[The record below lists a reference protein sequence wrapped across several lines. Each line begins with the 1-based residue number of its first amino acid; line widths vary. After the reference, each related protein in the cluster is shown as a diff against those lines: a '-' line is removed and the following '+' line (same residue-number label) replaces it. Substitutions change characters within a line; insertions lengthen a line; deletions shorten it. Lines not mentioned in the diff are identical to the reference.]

1 MASSPSKGNDG
12 NKDKD
17 SSINRLAIFG
27 SLGGILSVASY
38 LNGYPINYTFFIVGY
53 FVVAALLWMIIE
65 KKSPKHVTPVLIILA
80 VVFLLGNRC
89 YYEISTAQTQALVNQ
104 TPSSTLVSADS
115 SNTPTVI
122 SQEPEVV
129 APLPANTETESP
141 TTNTQGSSLTSPN
154 ESNSSDS
161 QDSAVEGEASDI
173 TETNSPTTNTQAELE
188 TYTNSIG
195 MEFVKVPAGT
205 FQMGSEDGN
214 TREQPAHNVTIE
226 YDYYLGKHEVTTEQ
240 WINIMGEN
248 PSQYVGDNLPIDS
261 VSWIDVQ
268 KFVRELNEK
277 EGTDKYRL
285 PSETE
290 WEYACRAGTT
300 TKYSFGDN
308 DWELEEYAWYSSNS
322 ESTTHPV
329 GKLKPNAWGLYD
341 MLGNVNEWVQDEWHD
356 SYVLSPRDGS
366 AWEDGSS
373 SSRVRRGGSL
383 SKNYDSCQSTSRTY
397 YAERYGGW
405 GTGFRLVM
413 EV

>member
-17 SSINRLAIFG
+17 SSMNRLAIFG

-38 LNGYPINYTFFIVGY
+38 LNGYPLNYTFFIVGY

-65 KKSPKHVTPVLIILA
+65 KKSPKHVTPILIILA

-104 TPSSTLVSADS
+104 TPSSTVAYNATSITSAEPEEITPSSDITDTAPAATNTQNNSETYTDESDGIVSQETGVVDS
-115 SNTPTVI
+115 STDI
-122 SQEPEVV
+122 
-129 APLPANTETESP
+129 TETEP
-141 TTNTQGSSLTSPN
+141 ATTNTQG
-154 ESNSSDS
+154 
-161 QDSAVEGEASDI
+161 
-173 TETNSPTTNTQAELE
+173 ELE
-188 TYTNSIG
+188 TYTNSVG
-195 MEFVKVPAGT
+195 MEFVRIPAGT

-214 TREQPAHNVTIE
+214 TKEQPAHNVTIE
-226 YDYYLGKHEVTTEQ
+226 YDYYLGKYEVTTEQ

-248 PSQYVGDNLPIDS
+248 PSHYVGDNLPVDS
-261 VSWIDVQ
+261 VSWIDAQ

-285 PSETE
+285 PSEAE

-308 DWELEEYAWYSSNS
+308 DWELEEYAWYLSNS
-322 ESTTHPV
+322 ESTPHPV

-341 MLGNVNEWVQDEWHD
+341 MLGNVNELVQDEWHD
-356 SYVLSPRDGS
+356 SFVLSPRDGS
-366 AWEDGSS
+366 AWEDGTSS
-373 SSRVRRGGSL
+373 FRIMRGGNL
-383 SKNYDSCQSTSRTY
+383 YRNYKSCQSASRTY
-397 YAERYGGW
+397 DTEYSGNC
-405 GTGFRLVM
+405 GTGLRLVM

>member
-1 MASSPSKGNDG
+1 MASSPSKGKDG

-17 SSINRLAIFG
+17 SSMNRLAIFG

-38 LNGYPINYTFFIVGY
+38 LNGYPLNYTFFIVGY

-89 YYEISTAQTQALVNQ
+89 YYEISTAQTQALENQ
-104 TPSSTLVSADS
+104 TPSSTVAYNATSITSA
-115 SNTPTVI
+115 
-122 SQEPEVV
+122 EPEEI
-129 APLPANTETESP
+129 APSPATTETEYP
-141 TTNTQGSSLTSPN
+141 TTNM
-154 ESNSSDS
+154 
-161 QDSAVEGEASDI
+161 QDSSGTSIDESADIVSQKSEAVNSSDI
-173 TETNSPTTNTQAELE
+173 TETEPATPNTQVELE

-195 MEFVKVPAGT
+195 MEFVRIPAGT

-214 TREQPAHNVTIE
+214 TGEQPAHNVTIE
-226 YDYYLGKHEVTTEQ
+226 YDYYLGKYEVTTEQ

-248 PSQYVGDNLPIDS
+248 PSHHVGDNLPVDS
-261 VSWIDVQ
+261 VSWVDVQ
-268 KFVRELNEK
+268 KFIRKLNEK

-285 PSETE
+285 PSEAE
-290 WEYACRAGTT
+290 WEYACRAGTKT
-300 TKYSFGDN
+300 TYFFGDK
-308 DWELEEYAWYSSNS
+308 DWELEEYAWYLSNS
-322 ESTTHPV
+322 ESTSHPV

-383 SKNYDSCQSTSRTY
+383 YLNYKSCKSSSRTY
-397 YAERYGGW
+397 DTELSGGC